1 MARLASQIK
10 MGFYKTPT
18 IVVDQLKSILK
29 IHPKARLLD
38 TCCGEGEALSIVA
51 SNQEAATYGMELD
64 RERFD
69 KAKKVLDHVVWGDSL
84 YELRTSAKAFT
95 LLWLNPPYDLDEGD
109 YTQQRERLEVRFLQR
124 HWSYLADGGVLVFI
138 IPFGT
143 LKKVSAFFLRRS
155 RRLVILSFPSKEFDQ
170 FKQVVLICEKGR
182 PKKSD
187 VEQNIETLAFATGL
201 EVYKVPDKL
210 PATETFQSGY
220 YDVPEAVDT
229 DRFYYL
235 SARLDPQ
242 EAIPQVKESPVW
254 SRVARQTFPPPGHAR
269 AHPLMPLREGHLAM
283 LLASGMMNGEVVG
296 EDGQKLIVKGSVK
309 KKIQESSDETE
320 TEKRHIQ
327 TDSYQITVRA
337 ICFDPLEI
345 LTIT

>member
-18 IVVDQLKSILK
+18 LVVNQLKSILN

-51 SNQEAATYGMELD
+51 SDTGAATYGVELD

-69 KAKKVLDHVVWGDSL
+69 KAKEVLDHVVWGDSL
-84 YELRTSAKAFT
+84 YELRASAKAFT
-95 LLWLNPPYDLDEGD
+95 FLWLNPPYDLDEAD
-109 YTQQRERLEVRFLQR
+109 DTLQRERLEVRFLQR
-124 HWSYLADGGVLVFI
+124 HWTYLADGGALVFI
-138 IPFGT
+138 IPFGI
-143 LKKVSAFFLRRS
+143 LKKVSTFFFRRS
-155 RRLVILSFPSKEFDQ
+155 RKLVVLSFPTEEFDQ
-170 FKQVVLICEKGR
+170 FNQVVLICEKGR
-182 PKKSD
+182 PKKAD

-201 EVYKVPDKL
+201 ELFEVPDKL
-210 PATETFQSGY
+210 PATDTFESAY
-220 YDVPEAVDT
+220 NVPEAVDT

-242 EAIPQVKESPVW
+242 EAIGQVKESPVW
-254 SRVARQTFPPPGHAR
+254 SRVARQAFPPPGHAK

-309 KKIQESSDETE
+309 KRVQESSEETE
-320 TEKRHIQ
+320 TQKKHIQ
-327 TDSYQITVRA
+327 TDCYQITVRA